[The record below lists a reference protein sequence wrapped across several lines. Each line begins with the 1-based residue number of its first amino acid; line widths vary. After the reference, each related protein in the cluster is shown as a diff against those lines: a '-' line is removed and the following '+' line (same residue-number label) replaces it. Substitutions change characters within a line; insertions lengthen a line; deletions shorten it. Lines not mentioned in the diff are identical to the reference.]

1 MAALRTHRRV
11 AVRSAPETGKSWSAA
26 RAAALWLD
34 THPQLEAFVVTSAP
48 TDSQVKAILWREIGW
63 AHRKAASPGG

>member
-1 MAALRTHRRV
+1 MVALRTHRRE
-11 AVRSAPETGKSWSAA
+11 AVRSAHETGTSWSAA
-26 RAAALWLD
+26 RAAWWLD

-63 AHRKAASPGG
+63 AHRKADSPGG